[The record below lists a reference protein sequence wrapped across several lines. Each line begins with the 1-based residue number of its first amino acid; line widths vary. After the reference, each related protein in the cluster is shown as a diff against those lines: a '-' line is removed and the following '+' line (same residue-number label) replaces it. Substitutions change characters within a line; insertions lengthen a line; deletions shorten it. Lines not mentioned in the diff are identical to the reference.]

1 MTRTENID
9 ETELVQLVRA
19 GNPAA
24 MKELYVRYAGYMTA
38 VASRYIADRDSVRD
52 VLQESFVKIFS
63 AVANFEYRGAGS
75 LRAWMT
81 RITVNEALKHLKRR
95 ERFDLQLSDRDMSD
109 RDMSDVA
116 DDGDDP
122 PPTEVPQ
129 SVIQEMVRELP
140 TGYRTVFNL
149 YVFEGRSHREIADLL
164 GIAESSSASQLH
176 RARNILAKRIREY
189 ERTNRRYERQ
199 MAE

>member
-9 ETELVQLVRA
+9 ETQLVQLVRA

-95 ERFDLQLSDRDMSD
+95 ERFELPLSDRDMPD
-109 RDMSDVA
+109 AA